1 MKTKWLNFLT
11 QQIPFG
17 GNLGL
22 TLALT
27 LFIFLLAFLL
37 KKPLGFIVRKIVH
50 TIGRKNPFFQKYIV
64 SRVEKPLQMMSM
76 ALLWLLILHF
86 MPPLWKSMGGI
97 PLFLSKPIIGG
108 IKIFI
113 KLIIGS
119 GLVWISYNLVD
130 EGLSLFLNRF
140 FKDQSS
146 YFKNHFFPFINRF
159 VKIIVLCFG
168 SLLVLQSLGV
178 NVVSL
183 MAGLGL
189 GGVAL
194 ALAAKD
200 SASNILA
207 YINLMLDRPFSI
219 GDRICFQDMEGIV
232 MEVGLRSSKI
242 KTFYDS
248 VVTVPNSILTSA
260 HIDNIGKRK
269 ARRTRAYLSLTYN
282 TDPVKI
288 EKFIEGVRHIL
299 KSSPVVKQDY
309 FQVYFTELGESELK
323 IIMNFFLLVKSWE
336 GELKA
341 KQDIFIAVLKLAKKH
356 NISFAFPSR
365 SIYIEGSKKEPSKQ
379 KNVKEAVK
387 AKAMG

>member
-1 MKTKWLNFLT
+1 MKQKWLDFLT

-37 KKPLGFIVRKIVH
+37 KRPLGFIVRKILH
-50 TIGRKNPFFQKYIV
+50 TIGRKNTFLNKYIV
-64 SRVEKPLQMMSM
+64 SQVEKPLQMMSI
-76 ALLWLLILHF
+76 ALLWLVILHF

-108 IKIFI
+108 IKIFV
-113 KLIIGS
+113 KIIVGS

-207 YINLMLDRPFSI
+207 YINLMMDRPFSV
-219 GDRICFQDMEGIV
+219 GDWICFKSMEGTV

-248 VVTVPNSILTSA
+248 VVTVPNSALTSV
-260 HIDNIGKRK
+260 HIDNMGKRK
-269 ARRTRAYLSLTYN
+269 ARRTRAYLSITYN
-282 TDPVKI
+282 TDPEQI
-288 EKFIEGVRHIL
+288 EKFIEGIRQIL
-299 KSSPVVKQDY
+299 KKSSIVKQDY

-323 IIMNFFLLVKSWE
+323 IIMNFFLLVQSWE
-336 GELKA
+336 DELKE
-341 KQDIFIAVLKLAKKH
+341 KQNIFMAVLKLAKEY
-356 NISFAFPSR
+356 NVSFAFPTR
-365 SIYIEGSKKEPSKQ
+365 SIYIENPKTT
-379 KNVKEAVK
+379 N
-387 AKAMG
+387 